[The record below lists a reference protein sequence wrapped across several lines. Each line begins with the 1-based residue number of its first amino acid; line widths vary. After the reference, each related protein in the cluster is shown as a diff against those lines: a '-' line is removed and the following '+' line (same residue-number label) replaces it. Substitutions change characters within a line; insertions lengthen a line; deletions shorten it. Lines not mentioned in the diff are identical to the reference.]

1 MAQAK
6 TVNAP
11 ATSVA
16 AATPSSPDQWLIHC
30 DGSAMPN
37 PGRMGL
43 GALLQ
48 APDGTEHA
56 LSHAPHSVGCNNEAE
71 LRALMLALSEAQ
83 AHGAQSLRIV
93 SDSRLLIDQLG
104 SSGAAPI
111 ARLALVVEAA
121 RTQLQHFAAI
131 EWQWVPRHRNG
142 AADALARAA
151 LGAPPKV
158 TPKPHTPRKKR
169 R

>member
-1 MAQAK
+1 MAQAQ

-11 ATSVA
+11 TASVA
-16 AATPSSPDQWLIHC
+16 VLAPSAPDQWLIHC
-30 DGSAMPN
+30 DGSAIPN

-43 GALLQ
+43 GAVLQ
-48 APDGTEHA
+48 APDGTAHA

-71 LRALMLALSEAQ
+71 LRALMLALTEAQ
-83 AHGAQSLRIV
+83 ARGAQSLHIV
-93 SDSRLLIDQLG
+93 SDSRLLIDQL
-104 SSGAAPI
+104 SRADAAPI
-111 ARLALVVEAA
+111 ARLAWVVDAA
-121 RTQLQHFAAI
+121 RAQLRGFSSI
-131 EWQWVPRHRNG
+131 TWQWVPRHRNG

-151 LGAPPKV
+151 LGAPPKI